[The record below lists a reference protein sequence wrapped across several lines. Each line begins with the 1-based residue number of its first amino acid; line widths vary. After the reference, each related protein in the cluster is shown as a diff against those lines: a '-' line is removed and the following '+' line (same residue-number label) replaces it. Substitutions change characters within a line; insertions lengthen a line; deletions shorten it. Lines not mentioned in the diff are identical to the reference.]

1 MSGSVLVTGAG
12 GFIGSH
18 LVEALVEGGAR
29 VRAFVEYDALGRW
42 GWLDTVDA
50 AAHEQVEVIAGDVRD
65 AMTVKQAMQGC
76 HTVYH
81 LAALIAIP
89 YSYHAPASYVST
101 NVQGTLNVLQA
112 ARELEVAKV
121 VHTSTSE
128 VYGTAQVVPITE
140 DHPLRAQSPYA
151 ASKIGADQMASA
163 YHAAF
168 GTPVAIIRPF
178 NTYGPRQSIRAVIPT
193 ILTQLARGQRTLRLG
208 ALHPTRDFNHVDD
221 TVHGFLAVAKAEETI
236 GQVVNVGSGYEIS
249 IGELVALIAD
259 VMNVD
264 VEIETDAARLR
275 PERSEVERLVA
286 DASRIKRLT
295 GWQPQYGGDRDRL
308 AEGLRRT
315 ADWFTQAANLR
326 HYPRGYGL

>member
-1 MSGSVLVTGAG
+1 MSSSVLVTGAG

-18 LVEALVEGGAR
+18 LVEALVEGGSR
-29 VRAFVEYDALGRW
+29 VRAFVEYDALGRR
-42 GWLDTVDA
+42 GWLDTVDEA
-50 AAHEQVEVIAGDVRD
+50 VQEQVEVVAGDVRD

-112 ARELEVAKV
+112 ARELEVEKV

-128 VYGTAQVVPITE
+128 VYGTAQEVPITE

-151 ASKIGADQMASA
+151 ASKIGADQMARA

-178 NTYGPRQSIRAVIPT
+178 NTYGPRQSTRAVIPT
-193 ILTQLARGQRTLRLG
+193 IVTQMARGQRTLRLG
-208 ALHPTRDFNHVDD
+208 ALHPTRDFNYVGD
-221 TVHGFLAVAKAEETI
+221 TVRGFIAVAESEETI
-236 GQVVNVGSGYEIS
+236 GQVVNMGSGYEIS
-249 IGELVALIAD
+249 IGDLVALIAD
-259 VMNVD
+259 VMNVE

-275 PERSEVERLVA
+275 PEHSEVERLVA
-286 DASRIKRLT
+286 DTSRAKVLT

-315 ADWFTQAANLR
+315 ADWFTQSANLR
-326 HYPRGYGL
+326 HYQRGYVL